1 MGRKPG
7 SKNKPKLAPVAPTGG
22 RPGDNRTMEAIND
35 DQLQALTRQ
44 LAQKRSKLVA
54 EEKTAKANRMNH
66 DRLIKSELGEH
77 GLKEIKLLEEL
88 ETPEGEKEFKAR
100 REREMRVA
108 RWAGLPVGSQGEFDL
123 DRRPIEEKAF
133 EDGKRAGM
141 KGDDCKPP
149 HAPGTEAFDAWIKGW
164 HEGQAV
170 LAAGFKQKPADPGAP
185 ELLREEGKEQA
196 GKPDVFDEAAS
207 GSAAAPPAAEEASG
221 GEPWPDDADIKAQQ
235 AEEAATA

>member
-1 MGRKPG
+1 MARPKG
-7 SKNKPKLAPVAPTGG
+7 SKNKPKLAPVAPPGG
-22 RPGDNRTMEAIND
+22 RPGDNRTVEAISD

-44 LAQKRSKLVA
+44 LAQKRAKLVA

-66 DRLIKSELGEH
+66 DRLIKTELGEH

-100 REREMRVA
+100 RERELRVA

-123 DRRPIEEKAF
+123 DRRPIAEKAF

-141 KGDDCKPP
+141 KGEDCKPP
-149 HAPGTEAFDAWIKGW
+149 HAPGTEAFDKWIEGW
-164 HEGQAV
+164 HEGQAI

-185 ELLREEGKEQA
+185 ELLREEGKDQSD
-196 GKPDVFDEAAS
+196 KPDVFDEAAS
-207 GSAAAPPAAEEASG
+207 GQTAGAGAADVAGDEK
-221 GEPWPDDADIKAQQ
+221 WPDDTDIEAQKT
-235 AEEAATA
+235 AEAATA